1 MFWEHGFSG
10 TSVEMLCAAMVLSK
24 PSLYAGF
31 GNKLALYLEVLRD
44 YEAEGRVAM
53 AERLAH
59 PDLATALRRAAEGAA
74 ANFMAGEAT
83 PRGCLLV
90 GTAVVEA
97 MIEDRVQRQLRDDMV
112 ASGAMF
118 TARFERAVAE
128 AGFRPGKSPALLG
141 QVMRDAV
148 YAAALHARAGAPLEE
163 VMASLG
169 AVIDLLL
176 GEGST
181 QAEGAAAP

>member
-1 MFWEHGFSG
+1 VFWEHGFSG
-10 TSVEMLCAAMVLSK
+10 TSVEMLCAAMGLSK

-44 YEAEGRVAM
+44 YEAEGRAAM

-97 MIEDRVQRQLRDDMV
+97 MIEERVQRQLREDMV

-118 TARFERAVAE
+118 TARFERAMAE
-128 AGFRPGKSPALLG
+128 EGFRPGKSPELLG
-141 QVMRDAV
+141 QGMRDAV

-169 AVIDLLL
+169 AVIELLA
-176 GEGST
+176 GGKGGS
-181 QAEGAAAP
+181 AEG